1 MATEGATPV
10 PDAKPLVARPV
21 SNAPVWIF
29 VGILAIAGIGLFSAL
44 EARRADLA
52 GPATTVPVGLE
63 GRTITAPPPLVLPDL
78 TYDPGGPG
86 DESALTQAPLVPSPV
101 VPAGLYPPPRAP
113 RQQLW
118 TAPAPPPVVPP
129 VYVGGGALPAPF
141 AGTTPNQA
149 ELTASPRAEVEQG
162 PEGAG
167 TGGRARATRLAN
179 PANTVPQGA
188 IIQAVL
194 ETALDSNRP
203 GLARAI
209 VSRDVRSFD
218 GTRVLIP
225 RGSRL
230 FGEYQS
236 DFGQGQ
242 KRALITWQKLTRPDG
257 VQIAINSPSADQ
269 LGRAGVG
276 GKVNT
281 HFFER
286 FSGAILQ
293 SVLDVGVAVASRKAA
308 GDTVVIGLPGSSQTV
323 INPETQSMKPTLRI
337 RNGTGVSVFVA
348 RDLDF
353 SGMD

>member
-1 MATEGATPV
+1 MATKGIAPG

-86 DESALTQAPLVPSPV
+86 DESALTQAPLVPNPV
-101 VPAGLYPPPRAP
+101 APSALYPPPRAP

-129 VYVGGGALPAPF
+129 VYVGGVPSAPYVRT
-141 AGTTPNQA
+141 APNEGETP
-149 ELTASPRAEVEQG
+149 ASPRATGEEVG
-162 PEGAG
+162 EGQAG
-167 TGGRARATRLAN
+167 AGRARATRLAN
-179 PANTVPQGA
+179 PSSTVPQGA
-188 IIQAVL
+188 VIQAVL

-203 GLARAI
+203 GFARAI

-236 DFGQGQ
+236 DLGQGQ

-293 SVLDVGVAVASRKAA
+293 SVLDVGVAIASREAA